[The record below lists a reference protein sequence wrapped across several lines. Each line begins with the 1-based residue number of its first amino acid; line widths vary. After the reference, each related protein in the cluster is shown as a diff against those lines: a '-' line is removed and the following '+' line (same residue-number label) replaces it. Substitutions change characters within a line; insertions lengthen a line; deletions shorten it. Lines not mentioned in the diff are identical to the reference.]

1 MSNTQKDLKR
11 SQELME
17 QKVETKEK
25 ERTSREILGKYL
37 YDLSKLVFGV
47 MVLGVIIPWLTD
59 DENKNY
65 WLIFGVGLFSTIIL
79 ALFGNRILKS

>member
-1 MSNTQKDLKR
+1 MSNTQKDLKK
-11 SQELME
+11 SQEMHE
-17 QKVETKEK
+17 QKIETKEK

-47 MVLGVIIPWLTD
+47 MVLGVVIPWITD
-59 DENKNY
+59 AENKNY
-65 WLIFGVGLFSTIIL
+65 WLIFGIGLFSTIVL